1 MEEELGFGLDGRPPG
16 QMSLTAIFALAGVV
30 QSSSGL
36 LPDEEAE
43 ESTFGRLEGDATGMH
58 NGPEFAEFRELMK

>member
-1 MEEELGFGLDGRPPG
+1 MEEPGLWLDGRPPG
-16 QMSLTAIFALAGVV
+16 HISLTATLALAGVV

-43 ESTFGRLEGDATGMH
+43 ESTFARLRGDGSDIH
-58 NGPEFAEFRELMK
+58 IGPEFAEFRELRK